1 MQNENKLFYI
11 FGKGKLAKDFIDFL
25 LKNIDKKNIIVIPEL
40 PEPSWT
46 ESLVEYCNELGIRLT
61 SFSDVTI
68 RTHESIGISIYFSK
82 IFKQELID
90 KFEYF
95 VNLHNG
101 PLPRYRGVNPINWAL
116 KNKEK
121 QHGVTLH
128 TVESGIDTGKILDQI
143 MFPINDD
150 MEVIDVYNL
159 CLNNGIKILER
170 SIFNLDNIEPI
181 KQDDSFSTYYSKKD
195 FENLGDRKY
204 FTRDTLEET

>member
-25 LKNIDKKNIIVIPEL
+25 LKNIDKKNIIVVPEL

-46 ESLVEYCNELGIRLT
+46 DSLVEYCNELGIKVF
-61 SFSDVTI
+61 SYSDVTI
-68 RTHESIGISIYFSK
+68 RAHESIGISIYFSK
-82 IFKQELID
+82 IFKQQFIE
-90 KFEYF
+90 KFEHF

-116 KNKEK
+116 KNKETK
-121 QHGVTLH
+121 HGVTLH
-128 TVESGIDTGKILDQI
+128 TIEAGIDTGKILDQI

-159 CLNNGIKILER
+159 CLSNGIKILER
-170 SIFNLDNIEPI
+170 SIFNLDSIEPI
-181 KQDDSFSTYYSKKD
+181 KQDDSFSSYYSKKD
-195 FENLGDRKY
+195 FEKLGDRKY

>member
-1 MQNENKLFYI
+1 MI
-11 FGKGKLAKDFIDFL
+11 
-25 LKNIDKKNIIVIPEL
+25 KNIIVIPEL

-46 ESLVEYCNELGIRLT
+46 DSLVEYCNELGVKLS

-68 RTHESIGISIYFSK
+68 RAHESIGISIYFSK

-116 KNKEK
+116 KNKES

-128 TVESGIDTGKILDQI
+128 TIESGIDTGKILDQI

-159 CLNNGIKILER
+159 CLRNGIKILER
-170 SIFNLDNIEPI
+170 SIFNLDNIEPL
-181 KQDDSFSTYYSKKD
+181 KQDDNFSTYYSKKD
-195 FENLGDRKY
+195 FEKLGDRKY

>member
-46 ESLVEYCNELGIRLT
+46 ESLVEYCNELGIKLT

-116 KNKEK
+116 KNNEK

-128 TVESGIDTGKILDQI
+128 TIESGIDTGKILDQI

-159 CLNNGIKILER
+159 CLSNGIKILER

-195 FENLGDRKY
+195 FEKLGDRKY

>member
-25 LKNIDKKNIIVIPEL
+25 LKNIDKKNIIVVPEL

-46 ESLVEYCNELGIRLT
+46 DSLVEYCNELGVKLS

-116 KNKEK
+116 KNGETK
-121 QHGVTLH
+121 HGVTLH
-128 TVESGIDTGKILDQI
+128 TIESGIDTGKILDQI
-143 MFPINDD
+143 TFPINDD

-159 CLNNGIKILER
+159 CLSNGIKILER
-170 SIFNLDNIEPI
+170 SIFALDTIKPI
-181 KQDDSFSTYYSKKD
+181 KQDDSCSTYYSKED
-195 FENLGDRKY
+195 FEKLGNRKY
-204 FTRDTLEET
+204 FTRDTLKET

>member
-1 MQNENKLFYI
+1 MQIENKLFYV
-11 FGKGKLAKDFIDFL
+11 FGKGKLSKDFIDFL
-25 LKNIDKKNIIVIPEL
+25 LKNIDKKNIIVVPEL

-46 ESLVEYCNELGIRLT
+46 DSLVEYCNELDIKV
-61 SFSDVTI
+61 SSYSDVTI
-68 RTHESIGISIYFSK
+68 RTYESIGISIYFSK
-82 IFKQELID
+82 IFKKEFID
-90 KFEYF
+90 QFEYF

-116 KNKEK
+116 KNKETK
-121 QHGVTLH
+121 HGVTLH
-128 TVESGIDTGKILDQI
+128 TIESGIDTGKILDQI

-159 CLNNGIKILER
+159 CLSNGIKILER

-195 FENLGDRKY
+195 FEKLGDRKY